1 MRRGPRGYG
10 KKPYY
15 NKFNDNSGYYYNNNY
30 SGGYNNYYGGYK
42 KNYKKY
48 RNNKE
53 DEDDHHYRSN
63 EKNENNI
70 EKVTKSDE
78 QGFTGTPDKW
88 FSDEEFFKSLPG
100 HSDMENKKDYYFNSY
115 SSYYIH
121 EQMLK
126 DRIRT
131 GTYQDAILKN
141 PDVFKD
147 KIVLDI
153 GSGTGI
159 LSIFAAKA
167 GAKHV
172 YGIEF
177 ADIADYAN
185 EIIKKNNLS
194 DKITIIKSKVE
205 DVKLPV
211 EKVDIIISEWM
222 GYFLLYES
230 MLDTVLYARDKWL
243 NKDGYMLPDHATITL
258 AGIEDT
264 DYKSSKVNFWEDVY
278 GVDMSCFKN
287 AVIAEPLVDVCP
299 QKLIN
304 TSSCRILD
312 IDLYTVKKEDLD
324 FSSKYEITFTTNKD
338 SFSGLVAW
346 FDTGF
351 TKLTNKFNL
360 TTSPYHKSTHWSQT
374 IFYTKND
381 LKVNKGD
388 KVTGS
393 IAVKKAKL
401 NFRQLDIKISYNV
414 SRKNEKG
421 EEEKESWYQ
430 LYKIV

>member
-10 KKPYY
+10 KKQYY
-15 NKFNDNSGYYYNNNY
+15 NKFNQGGGYYYNNNY
-30 SGGYNNYYGGYK
+30 YGGYQ
-42 KNYKKY
+42 KNYKKFKNY
-48 RNNKE
+48 NYNE
-53 DEDDHHYRSN
+53 DNRQYQSN

-78 QGFTGTPDKW
+78 QGFTGTPDSW

-100 HSDMENKKDYYFNSY
+100 HSDIENKKDYYFNSY

-126 DRIRT
+126 DKIRT
-131 GTYQDAILKN
+131 GTYQDAIKNN

-185 EIIKKNNLS
+185 EIIKINKLS

-230 MLDTVLYARDKWL
+230 MLDTVLFARDKWL
-243 NKDGYMLPDHATITL
+243 KKDGYMLPDHATITL

-264 DYKSSKVNFWEDVY
+264 DYKASKVNFWENVY
-278 GVDMSCFKN
+278 DVDMSCFKN
-287 AVIAEPLVDVCP
+287 AVIGEPLVDVCP

-304 TSSCRILD
+304 SSSCRILD

-324 FSSKYEITFTTNKD
+324 FASKYELTFTTNND
-338 SFSGLVAW
+338 RFSGLVAW

-351 TKLTNKFNL
+351 TKLTNKYNL

-374 IFYTKND
+374 VFYTKND

-393 IAVKKAKL
+393 IAVKKAKI
-401 NFRQLDIKISYNV
+401 NFRQLDIKISYNI

-430 LYKIV
+430 LYKIA

>member
-10 KKPYY
+10 QKPYY
-15 NKFNDNSGYYYNNNY
+15 NKFNEVGGYNNK
-30 SGGYNNYYGGYK
+30 NNYYGGYK

-48 RNNKE
+48 KNYKE
-53 DEDDHHYRSN
+53 ENEEYYPSN
-63 EKNENNI
+63 ENNENNI

-78 QGFTGTPDKW
+78 IGFTGSPENW
-88 FSDEEFFKSLPG
+88 FSDEEFFKALPG

-126 DRIRT
+126 DKIRT
-131 GTYQDAILKN
+131 GTYQEAILKN

-185 EIIKKNNLS
+185 EIIKKNKLN

-230 MLDTVLYARDKWL
+230 MLDTVLFARDKWL
-243 NKDGYMLPDHATITL
+243 NKDGYMLPDHASITL

-264 DYKSSKVNFWEDVY
+264 DYKATKVNFWENVY

-287 AVIAEPLVDVCP
+287 AVIAEPLVDTCP
-299 QKLIN
+299 KKLIN
-304 TSSCRILD
+304 SSSCRILD

-324 FSSKYEITFTTNKD
+324 FSSKYEITFTRDND
-338 SFSGLVAW
+338 RFSGLVAW

-388 KVTGS
+388 KCTGS
-393 IAVKKAKL
+393 IAVKKAKM
-401 NFRQLDIKISYNV
+401 NFRQLDIKISYNI
-414 SRKNEKG
+414 SKGNENAK
-421 EEEKESWYQ
+421 EEKEAWYQ

>member
-1 MRRGPRGYG
+1 MSSGNRGYR
-10 KKPYY
+10 KRPYY
-15 NKFNDNSGYYYNNNY
+15 NKFNGGYNNNY
-30 SGGYNNYYGGYK
+30 YYGGYK
-42 KNYKKY
+42 KKYNKYKNYQNY
-48 RNNKE
+48 QN
-53 DEDDHHYRSN
+53 DERDYVPSN
-63 EKNENNI
+63 ENNENNI

-78 QGFTGTPDKW
+78 KGFTGAPDTW
-88 FSDEEFFKSLPG
+88 FSDEEFFKALPG

-126 DRIRT
+126 DRKRT
-131 GTYQDAILKN
+131 GAYQDAILNN
-141 PDVFKD
+141 PDIFKD

-153 GSGTGI
+153 GCGTGI

-177 ADIADYAN
+177 ADIADYAK
-185 EIIKKNNLS
+185 EIIKINKLS
-194 DKITIIKSKVE
+194 DKITILKSKVE
-205 DVKLPV
+205 EVKLPV

-243 NKDGYMLPDHATITL
+243 QKDGYMLPDHATITL

-264 DYKSSKVNFWEDVY
+264 DYKSTKINFWEDVY

-287 AVIAEPLVDVCP
+287 AVIGEPIVDVCP

-304 TSSCRILD
+304 SSSCRILD
-312 IDLYTVKKEDLD
+312 INLYTVKKEDLD
-324 FSSKYEITFTTNKD
+324 FSSKYEITFSRD
-338 SFSGLVAW
+338 DRFSGLVAW

-351 TKLTNKFNL
+351 TKLTKPYNL
-360 TTSPYHKSTHWSQT
+360 TTSPYKKSTHWSQT

-381 LKVNKGD
+381 LKVKKGD

-393 IAVKKAKL
+393 IAVKKAKI

-414 SRKNEKG
+414 PKGKNEKG

-430 LYKIV
+430 LYKIA

>member
-1 MRRGPRGYG
+1 MSSGNRGYR
-10 KKPYY
+10 KRPYY
-15 NKFNDNSGYYYNNNY
+15 NKFNGGYNNNY
-30 SGGYNNYYGGYK
+30 YYGGYK
-42 KNYKKY
+42 KKYFKYKNYQ
-48 RNNKE
+48 N
-53 DEDDHHYRSN
+53 DEREYTPSN
-63 EKNENNI
+63 ENNENNI

-78 QGFTGTPDKW
+78 KGFTGAPDTW

-126 DRIRT
+126 DRKRT
-131 GTYQDAILKN
+131 GTYQDAILNN

-153 GSGTGI
+153 GCGTGI

-177 ADIADYAN
+177 ADIADYAK
-185 EIIKKNNLS
+185 EIIKINKLS
-194 DKITIIKSKVE
+194 DKITILKSKVE
-205 DVKLPV
+205 EVKLPV

-243 NKDGYMLPDHATITL
+243 QKDGYMLPDHATITL

-264 DYKSSKVNFWEDVY
+264 DYKSTKVNFWEDVY

-287 AVIAEPLVDVCP
+287 AVIGEPIVDVCP

-304 TSSCRILD
+304 SSSCRILD
-312 IDLYTVKKEDLD
+312 IDLYTVKKEDLN
-324 FSSKYEITFTTNKD
+324 FSSKYEITFTRD
-338 SFSGLVAW
+338 DRFSGLVAW

-351 TKLTNKFNL
+351 TKLTNKYNL
-360 TTSPYHKSTHWSQT
+360 TTSPYKKSTHWSQT

-381 LKVNKGD
+381 LKVKKGD

-393 IAVKKAKL
+393 IAVKKAKI

-414 SRKNEKG
+414 PKGKNENG

-430 LYKIV
+430 LYKIA

>member
-1 MRRGPRGYG
+1 MSSGNRGYR
-10 KKPYY
+10 KRPYY
-15 NKFNDNSGYYYNNNY
+15 NKFNGGYNNNY
-30 SGGYNNYYGGYK
+30 YYGGYK
-42 KNYKKY
+42 KKYNKYKNYQY
-48 RNNKE
+48 
-53 DEDDHHYRSN
+53 DEREYVPSN
-63 EKNENNI
+63 ETNENNI

-78 QGFTGTPDKW
+78 KGFTGAPDTW
-88 FSDEEFFKSLPG
+88 FSDEEFFKALPG

-126 DRIRT
+126 DRKRT
-131 GTYQDAILKN
+131 GTYQDAILNN

-153 GSGTGI
+153 GCGTGI

-177 ADIADYAN
+177 ADIADYAK
-185 EIIKKNNLS
+185 EIIKINKLS
-194 DKITIIKSKVE
+194 DKITILKSKVE
-205 DVKLPV
+205 EVKLPV

-243 NKDGYMLPDHATITL
+243 QKDGYMLPDHATITL

-264 DYKSSKVNFWEDVY
+264 DYKSTKVNFWEDVY

-287 AVIAEPLVDVCP
+287 AVIGEPIVDVCP

-304 TSSCRILD
+304 SSSCRILD

-324 FSSKYEITFTTNKD
+324 FSSKYEITFTRD
-338 SFSGLVAW
+338 DRFSGLVAW

-351 TKLTNKFNL
+351 TKLTKQYNL
-360 TTSPYHKSTHWSQT
+360 TTSPYKKSTHWSQT

-381 LKVNKGD
+381 LKVKKGD

-393 IAVKKAKL
+393 IAVKKAKI

-414 SRKNEKG
+414 PKGKNEKG

-430 LYKIV
+430 LYKIT

>member
-1 MRRGPRGYG
+1 
-10 KKPYY
+10 
-15 NKFNDNSGYYYNNNY
+15 
-30 SGGYNNYYGGYK
+30 
-42 KNYKKY
+42 
-48 RNNKE
+48 
-53 DEDDHHYRSN
+53 
-63 EKNENNI
+63 
-70 EKVTKSDE
+70 
-78 QGFTGTPDKW
+78 
-88 FSDEEFFKSLPG
+88 
-100 HSDMENKKDYYFNSY
+100 
-115 SSYYIH
+115 
-121 EQMLK
+121 MLK
-126 DRIRT
+126 DKIRT
-131 GTYQDAILKN
+131 GTYQKAILNN
-141 PDVFKD
+141 PEAFKD

-153 GSGTGI
+153 GCGTGI

-194 DKITIIKSKVE
+194 DKITVIKSKVE

-230 MLDTVLYARDKWL
+230 MLDTVLFARDKWL
-243 NKDGYMLPDHATITL
+243 QKDGYMLPDHATITL
-258 AGIEDT
+258 AGIEDA
-264 DYKSSKVNFWEDVY
+264 DYKNSKINFWEDVY

-287 AVIAEPLVDVCP
+287 AVIGEPLVEVCP
-299 QKLIN
+299 SKLIN

-324 FSSKYEITFTTNKD
+324 FSSHYELTFTTDND
-338 SFSGLVAW
+338 RFSGLVAW

-351 TKLTNKFNL
+351 TKLKNTYNL
-360 TTSPYHKSTHWSQT
+360 TTSPYQKSTHWSQT
-374 IFYTKND
+374 IFYTKKD

-393 IAVKKAKL
+393 IAVKKAKI
-401 NFRQLDIKISYNV
+401 NFRQLDVKISYNV
-414 SRKNEKG
+414 SKVKNEQG

-430 LYKIV
+430 LYKIA

>member
-1 MRRGPRGYG
+1 
-10 KKPYY
+10 
-15 NKFNDNSGYYYNNNY
+15 
-30 SGGYNNYYGGYK
+30 
-42 KNYKKY
+42 
-48 RNNKE
+48 
-53 DEDDHHYRSN
+53 
-63 EKNENNI
+63 
-70 EKVTKSDE
+70 
-78 QGFTGTPDKW
+78 
-88 FSDEEFFKSLPG
+88 
-100 HSDMENKKDYYFNSY
+100 MENKKDYYFNSY

-126 DRIRT
+126 DRKRT
-131 GTYQDAILKN
+131 GTYQDAILNN

-153 GSGTGI
+153 GCGTGI

-172 YGIEF
+172 YGIDF
-177 ADIADYAN
+177 ADIADYAK
-185 EIIKKNNLS
+185 EIIKINKLS
-194 DKITIIKSKVE
+194 DKITILKSKVE
-205 DVKLPV
+205 EVKLPV

-243 NKDGYMLPDHATITL
+243 QKDGYMLPDHATITL

-264 DYKSSKVNFWEDVY
+264 DYKSTKVNFWEDVY

-287 AVIAEPLVDVCP
+287 AVIGEPIVDVCP

-304 TSSCRILD
+304 SSSCRILD

-324 FSSKYEITFTTNKD
+324 FSSKYEITFTRD
-338 SFSGLVAW
+338 DRFSGLVAW

-351 TKLTNKFNL
+351 TKLTNKYNL
-360 TTSPYHKSTHWSQT
+360 TTSPYKKSTHWSQT

-381 LKVNKGD
+381 LKVKKGD

-393 IAVKKAKL
+393 IAVKKAKI

-414 SRKNEKG
+414 PKGKNEKG

-430 LYKIV
+430 LYKIA

>member
-1 MRRGPRGYG
+1 MSSGNRGYR
-10 KKPYY
+10 KRPYY
-15 NKFNDNSGYYYNNNY
+15 NKFNGGYNNNY
-30 SGGYNNYYGGYK
+30 YYGGYK
-42 KNYKKY
+42 KKYFKYKNYQ
-48 RNNKE
+48 N
-53 DEDDHHYRSN
+53 DEREYTPSN
-63 EKNENNI
+63 ENNENNI

-78 QGFTGTPDKW
+78 KGFTGAPDTW
-88 FSDEEFFKSLPG
+88 FSDEEFFKALPG

-126 DRIRT
+126 DRKRT
-131 GTYQDAILKN
+131 GTYQDAILNN

-153 GSGTGI
+153 GCGTGI

-177 ADIADYAN
+177 ADIADYAK
-185 EIIKKNNLS
+185 EIIKINKLS
-194 DKITIIKSKVE
+194 DKITILKSKVE
-205 DVKLPV
+205 EVKLPV

-243 NKDGYMLPDHATITL
+243 QKDGYMLPDHATITL

-264 DYKSSKVNFWEDVY
+264 DYKSTKINFWEDVY

-287 AVIAEPLVDVCP
+287 AVIGEPIVDVCP

-304 TSSCRILD
+304 SSSCRILD

-324 FSSKYEITFTTNKD
+324 FSSKYEITFSRD
-338 SFSGLVAW
+338 DRFSGLVAW

-351 TKLTNKFNL
+351 TKLTNKYNL
-360 TTSPYHKSTHWSQT
+360 TTSPYKKSTHWSQT

-381 LKVNKGD
+381 LKVKKGD

-393 IAVKKAKL
+393 IAVKKAKI

-414 SRKNEKG
+414 PKGKNEKG

-430 LYKIV
+430 LYKIA

>member
-15 NKFNDNSGYYYNNNY
+15 NKFNDGGGYYYKN
-30 SGGYNNYYGGYK
+30 NNYYGGYK
-42 KNYKKY
+42 KGYKNYKKY
-48 RNNKE
+48 
-53 DEDDHHYRSN
+53 DDREEERYHKSN
-63 EKNENNI
+63 ENNENNI
-70 EKVTKSDE
+70 EKVVKSDE
-78 QGFTGTPDKW
+78 KGFTGCQDNW
-88 FSDEEFFKSLPG
+88 FSDEEFFKALPG

-131 GTYQDAILKN
+131 GTYQDAIKNN

-185 EIIKKNNLS
+185 EIIKKNKLN

-205 DVKLPV
+205 EVNLPV

-264 DYKSSKVNFWEDVY
+264 DYKASKVNFWENVY

-299 QKLIN
+299 KKLIN
-304 TSSCRILD
+304 SSSCRILD

-324 FSSKYEITFTTNKD
+324 FSSKYEITFTTDND
-338 SFSGLVAW
+338 RFSGLVAW

-388 KVTGS
+388 KCFGS
-393 IAVKKAKL
+393 IAVKKAKI
-401 NFRQLDIKISYNV
+401 NFRQLDVKISYNIA
-414 SRKNEKG
+414 RGKNEKG

-430 LYKIV
+430 LYKIA

>member
-1 MRRGPRGYG
+1 MKRGYSGYG
-10 KKPYY
+10 KKQYY
-15 NKFNDNSGYYYNNNY
+15 NKFNNGGDYYHKK
-30 SGGYNNYYGGYK
+30 NYYGGYK
-42 KNYKKY
+42 KNYNKY
-48 RNNKE
+48 NNYNDE
-53 DEDDHHYRSN
+53 DEDYFSPSN
-63 EKNENNI
+63 EFNEDNI
-70 EKVTKSDE
+70 EKVEKSDE
-78 QGFTGTPDKW
+78 PGFTGTPDTW
-88 FSDEEFFKSLPG
+88 FSDEEFFKILPG

-126 DRIRT
+126 DKIRT
-131 GTYQDAILKN
+131 GTYRDAILKN
-141 PDVFKD
+141 PEVFKD

-185 EIIKKNNLS
+185 EIIKKNKLS

-211 EKVDIIISEWM
+211 DKVDIIISEWM

-230 MLDTVLYARDKWL
+230 MLDTVLLARDKWL
-243 NKDGYMLPDHATITL
+243 QKDGYMLPDHATITL
-258 AGIEDT
+258 AGIEDI
-264 DYKSSKVNFWEDVY
+264 DYKRSKINFWENVY
-278 GVDMSCFKN
+278 NVDMSCYKN
-287 AVIAEPLVDVCP
+287 AVIGEPLVEVCP
-299 QKLIN
+299 KKLIN
-304 TSSCRILD
+304 SSSCRILD

-324 FSSKYEITFTTNKD
+324 FSSTYEITFTRDND
-338 SFSGLVAW
+338 RFSGLVAW

-351 TKLTNKFNL
+351 TKLNNKFNL
-360 TTSPYHKSTHWSQT
+360 TTSPYHTSTHWSQT

-381 LKVNKGD
+381 LRVNKGD

-393 IAVKKAKL
+393 IAVKKAKI

-414 SRKNEKG
+414 PKGKNEKG

-430 LYKIV
+430 LYKIA

>member
-1 MRRGPRGYG
+1 MSSGNRGYR
-10 KKPYY
+10 KRPYY
-15 NKFNDNSGYYYNNNY
+15 NKFNGGYNNNY
-30 SGGYNNYYGGYK
+30 YYGGYK
-42 KNYKKY
+42 KKYNKYKNYQNY
-48 RNNKE
+48 QN
-53 DEDDHHYRSN
+53 DERDYVPSN
-63 EKNENNI
+63 ENNENNI

-78 QGFTGTPDKW
+78 KGFTGAPDTW
-88 FSDEEFFKSLPG
+88 FSDEEFFKALPG

-126 DRIRT
+126 DRKRT
-131 GTYQDAILKN
+131 GAYQDAILNN
-141 PDVFKD
+141 PDIFKD

-153 GSGTGI
+153 GCGTGI

-177 ADIADYAN
+177 ADIADYAK
-185 EIIKKNNLS
+185 EIIKINKLS
-194 DKITIIKSKVE
+194 DKITILKSKVE
-205 DVKLPV
+205 EVKLPV

-243 NKDGYMLPDHATITL
+243 QKDGYMLPDHATITL

-264 DYKSSKVNFWEDVY
+264 DYKSTKINFWEDVY

-287 AVIAEPLVDVCP
+287 AVIGEPIVDVCP

-304 TSSCRILD
+304 SSSCRILD

-324 FSSKYEITFTTNKD
+324 FSSKYEITFSRD
-338 SFSGLVAW
+338 DRFSGLVAW

-351 TKLTNKFNL
+351 TKLTKPYNL
-360 TTSPYHKSTHWSQT
+360 TTSPYKKSTHWSQT

-381 LKVNKGD
+381 LKVKKGD

-393 IAVKKAKL
+393 IAVKKAKI

-414 SRKNEKG
+414 PKGKNEKG

-430 LYKIV
+430 LYKIA

>member
-1 MRRGPRGYG
+1 MRRGPHRYG
-10 KKPYY
+10 QKPYY
-15 NKFNDNSGYYYNNNY
+15 NKFNDGGGYYNK
-30 SGGYNNYYGGYK
+30 NNYYGGGYK

-48 RNNKE
+48 KNYKDDNE
-53 DEDDHHYRSN
+53 DYYKSN
-63 EKNENNI
+63 FNNENNI
-70 EKVTKSDE
+70 EKVIKSDE
-78 QGFTGTPDKW
+78 KGFTGSPETW
-88 FSDEEFFKSLPG
+88 FSDEEFFKALPG

-131 GTYQDAILKN
+131 GTYQDAIKNN

-185 EIIKKNNLS
+185 EIIKKNKLN

-205 DVKLPV
+205 EVNLPV

-264 DYKSSKVNFWEDVY
+264 DYKASKVNFWENVY

-299 QKLIN
+299 KKLIN
-304 TSSCRILD
+304 SSSCRILD

-324 FSSKYEITFTTNKD
+324 FSSKYEITFTTDND
-338 SFSGLVAW
+338 RFSGLVAW

-388 KVTGS
+388 KCFGS
-393 IAVKKAKL
+393 IAVKKAKI
-401 NFRQLDIKISYNV
+401 NFRQLDVKISYNIA
-414 SRKNEKG
+414 RGKNEKG

-430 LYKIV
+430 LYKIA

>member
-1 MRRGPRGYG
+1 MKRGYSGYG
-10 KKPYY
+10 KKQYY
-15 NKFNDNSGYYYNNNY
+15 NKFNNGGDYYHKK
-30 SGGYNNYYGGYK
+30 NYYGGYK
-42 KNYKKY
+42 KNYNKY
-48 RNNKE
+48 NNYNDE
-53 DEDDHHYRSN
+53 DEDYFSPSN
-63 EKNENNI
+63 EFNEDNI

-78 QGFTGTPDKW
+78 PGFTGTPDTW
-88 FSDEEFFKSLPG
+88 FSDEEFFKILPG

-126 DRIRT
+126 DKIRT
-131 GTYQDAILKN
+131 GTYRDAILKN
-141 PDVFKD
+141 PEVFKD

-185 EIIKKNNLS
+185 EIIKKNKLS

-211 EKVDIIISEWM
+211 DKVDIIISEWM

-230 MLDTVLYARDKWL
+230 MLDTVLLARDKWL
-243 NKDGYMLPDHATITL
+243 QKDGYMLPDHATITL

-264 DYKSSKVNFWEDVY
+264 DYKRSKINFWENVY
-278 GVDMSCFKN
+278 NVDMSCFKN
-287 AVIAEPLVDVCP
+287 AVIGEPLVEVCP
-299 QKLIN
+299 KKLIN
-304 TSSCRILD
+304 SSSCRILD

-324 FSSKYEITFTTNKD
+324 FSSTYEITFTRDND
-338 SFSGLVAW
+338 RFSGLVAW

-351 TKLTNKFNL
+351 TKLNNKFNL
-360 TTSPYHKSTHWSQT
+360 TTSPYHTSTHWSQT

-381 LKVNKGD
+381 LRVNKGD

-393 IAVKKAKL
+393 IAVKKAKI

-414 SRKNEKG
+414 PKGKNEKG

-430 LYKIV
+430 LYKIA

>member
-1 MRRGPRGYG
+1 MSSGNRGYR
-10 KKPYY
+10 KRPYY
-15 NKFNDNSGYYYNNNY
+15 NKFNGGYNNNY
-30 SGGYNNYYGGYK
+30 YYGGYK
-42 KNYKKY
+42 KKYFKYKNYQ
-48 RNNKE
+48 N
-53 DEDDHHYRSN
+53 DEREYTPSN
-63 EKNENNI
+63 ENNENNI

-78 QGFTGTPDKW
+78 KGFTGAPDTW

-126 DRIRT
+126 DRKRT
-131 GTYQDAILKN
+131 GTYQDAILNN

-153 GSGTGI
+153 GCGTGI

-177 ADIADYAN
+177 ADIADYAK
-185 EIIKKNNLS
+185 EIIKINKLS
-194 DKITIIKSKVE
+194 DKITILKSKVE
-205 DVKLPV
+205 EVKLPV

-243 NKDGYMLPDHATITL
+243 QKDGYMLPDHATITL

-264 DYKSSKVNFWEDVY
+264 DYKSTKVNFWEDVY

-287 AVIAEPLVDVCP
+287 AVIGEPIVDVCP

-304 TSSCRILD
+304 SSSCRILD
-312 IDLYTVKKEDLD
+312 IDLYTVKKEDLN
-324 FSSKYEITFTTNKD
+324 FSSKYEITFTRD
-338 SFSGLVAW
+338 DRFSGLVAW

-351 TKLTNKFNL
+351 TKLTNKYNL
-360 TTSPYHKSTHWSQT
+360 TTSPYKKSTHWSQT

-381 LKVNKGD
+381 LKVKKGD

-393 IAVKKAKL
+393 IAVKKAKI

-414 SRKNEKG
+414 PKGKNEKG

-430 LYKIV
+430 LYKIA

>member
-1 MRRGPRGYG
+1 MSSGNRGYR
-10 KKPYY
+10 KRPYY
-15 NKFNDNSGYYYNNNY
+15 NKFNGGYNNNY
-30 SGGYNNYYGGYK
+30 YYGGYK
-42 KNYKKY
+42 KKYNKYKNYQNY
-48 RNNKE
+48 QN
-53 DEDDHHYRSN
+53 DERDYVPSN
-63 EKNENNI
+63 ENNENNI

-78 QGFTGTPDKW
+78 KGFTGAPDTW
-88 FSDEEFFKSLPG
+88 FSDEEFFKALPG

-126 DRIRT
+126 DRKRT
-131 GTYQDAILKN
+131 GTYQDAILNN

-153 GSGTGI
+153 GCGTGI

-177 ADIADYAN
+177 ADIADYAK
-185 EIIKKNNLS
+185 EIIKINKLS
-194 DKITIIKSKVE
+194 DKITILKSKVE
-205 DVKLPV
+205 EVKLPV

-243 NKDGYMLPDHATITL
+243 QKDGYMLPDHATITL

-264 DYKSSKVNFWEDVY
+264 DYKSTKVNFWEDVY

-287 AVIAEPLVDVCP
+287 AVIGEPIVDVCP

-304 TSSCRILD
+304 SSSCRILD

-324 FSSKYEITFTTNKD
+324 FSSKYEITFTRD
-338 SFSGLVAW
+338 DRFSGLVAW

-351 TKLTNKFNL
+351 TKLTNKYNL
-360 TTSPYHKSTHWSQT
+360 TTSPYKKSTHWSQT

-381 LKVNKGD
+381 LKVKKGD

-393 IAVKKAKL
+393 IAVKKAKI

-414 SRKNEKG
+414 PKGKNEKG

-430 LYKIV
+430 LYKIA

>member
-1 MRRGPRGYG
+1 MSSGNRGYR
-10 KKPYY
+10 KRPYY
-15 NKFNDNSGYYYNNNY
+15 NKFNGGYNNNY
-30 SGGYNNYYGGYK
+30 YYGGYK
-42 KNYKKY
+42 KKYYKYKNYQNEERDY
-48 RNNKE
+48 VP
-53 DEDDHHYRSN
+53 SN
-63 EKNENNI
+63 ENNENNI

-78 QGFTGTPDKW
+78 KGFTGAPDTW
-88 FSDEEFFKSLPG
+88 FSDEEFFKALPG

-126 DRIRT
+126 DRKRT
-131 GTYQDAILKN
+131 GTYQDAILNN

-153 GSGTGI
+153 GCGTGI

-177 ADIADYAN
+177 ADIADYAK
-185 EIIKKNNLS
+185 EIIKINKLS
-194 DKITIIKSKVE
+194 DKITILKSKVE
-205 DVKLPV
+205 EVNLPV

-243 NKDGYMLPDHATITL
+243 QKDGYMLPDHATITL

-264 DYKSSKVNFWEDVY
+264 DYKSTKVNFWEDVY

-287 AVIAEPLVDVCP
+287 AVIGEPIVDVCP

-304 TSSCRILD
+304 SSSCRILD

-324 FSSKYEITFTTNKD
+324 FSSKYEITFTRD
-338 SFSGLVAW
+338 DRFSGLVAW

-351 TKLTNKFNL
+351 TKLTKPYNL
-360 TTSPYHKSTHWSQT
+360 TTSPYKKSTHWSQT

-381 LKVNKGD
+381 LKVKKGD

-393 IAVKKAKL
+393 IAVKKAKI

-414 SRKNEKG
+414 PKGKNEKG

-430 LYKIV
+430 LYKIA

>member
-1 MRRGPRGYG
+1 MSSGNRGYR
-10 KKPYY
+10 KRPYY
-15 NKFNDNSGYYYNNNY
+15 NKFNGGYNNNY
-30 SGGYNNYYGGYK
+30 YYGGYK
-42 KNYKKY
+42 KKYNKYKNYQ
-48 RNNKE
+48 N
-53 DEDDHHYRSN
+53 DEREYAPSN
-63 EKNENNI
+63 ENNENNI

-78 QGFTGTPDKW
+78 KGFTGAPDTW
-88 FSDEEFFKSLPG
+88 FSDEEFFKALPG

-126 DRIRT
+126 DRKRT
-131 GTYQDAILKN
+131 GTYQDAILNN

-153 GSGTGI
+153 GCGTGI

-177 ADIADYAN
+177 ADIADYAK
-185 EIIKKNNLS
+185 EIIKINKLS
-194 DKITIIKSKVE
+194 DKITILKSKVE
-205 DVKLPV
+205 EVKLPV

-243 NKDGYMLPDHATITL
+243 QKDGYMLPDHATITL

-264 DYKSSKVNFWEDVY
+264 DYKSTKVNFWEDVY

-287 AVIAEPLVDVCP
+287 AVIGEPIVDVCP

-304 TSSCRILD
+304 SSSCRILD

-324 FSSKYEITFTTNKD
+324 FSSKYEITFTRD
-338 SFSGLVAW
+338 DRFSGLVAW

-351 TKLTNKFNL
+351 TKLTNKYNL
-360 TTSPYHKSTHWSQT
+360 TTSPYKKSTHWSQT

-381 LKVNKGD
+381 LKVKKGD

-393 IAVKKAKL
+393 IAVKKAKI

-414 SRKNEKG
+414 PKGKNEKG

-430 LYKIV
+430 LYKIA

>member
-1 MRRGPRGYG
+1 MRRGNRWHG

-15 NKFNDNSGYYYNNNY
+15 NKFNDGGGYYNK
-30 SGGYNNYYGGYK
+30 NNYYGGYK
-42 KNYKKY
+42 KNYNKY
-48 RNNKE
+48 KNYNDK
-53 DEDDHHYRSN
+53 DEDYRTPSN
-63 EKNENNI
+63 ENNENNI
-70 EKVTKSDE
+70 DKVTKSNE
-78 QGFTGTPDKW
+78 PGFTGTPDNW
-88 FSDEEFFKSLPG
+88 FSDEEFFKALPG

-126 DRIRT
+126 DKIRT
-131 GTYQDAILKN
+131 GTYQKAISNN
-141 PDVFKD
+141 PEVFKD

-153 GSGTGI
+153 GCGTGI

-194 DKITIIKSKVE
+194 DKITVIKSKVE

-230 MLDTVLYARDKWL
+230 MLDTVLFARDKWL
-243 NKDGYMLPDHATITL
+243 QKDGYMLPDHATITL
-258 AGIEDT
+258 AGIEDA
-264 DYKSSKVNFWEDVY
+264 DYKNSKINFWEDVY

-287 AVIAEPLVDVCP
+287 AVIGEPLVEVCP
-299 QKLIN
+299 SKLIN

-324 FSSKYEITFTTNKD
+324 FSSHYELTFTTDND
-338 SFSGLVAW
+338 RFSGLVAW

-351 TKLTNKFNL
+351 TKLKNTFNL
-360 TTSPYHKSTHWSQT
+360 TTSPYQKSTHWSQT
-374 IFYTKND
+374 IFYTKKD

-393 IAVKKAKL
+393 IAVKKAKI

-414 SRKNEKG
+414 SKVKNEKG

-430 LYKIV
+430 LYKIA

>member
-10 KKPYY
+10 QKPYY
-15 NKFNDNSGYYYNNNY
+15 NKFNDGGGYYNK
-30 SGGYNNYYGGYK
+30 NNYYGGGYK

-48 RNNKE
+48 KNYKDDNE
-53 DEDDHHYRSN
+53 DYYKSN
-63 EKNENNI
+63 ENNENNI

-78 QGFTGTPDKW
+78 KGFTGSPETW
-88 FSDEEFFKSLPG
+88 FSDEEFFKALPG

-115 SSYYIH
+115 SSYYID

-131 GTYQDAILKN
+131 GTYQDAIKNN

-185 EIIKKNNLS
+185 EIIKKNKLN

-205 DVKLPV
+205 EVNLPV

-264 DYKSSKVNFWEDVY
+264 DYKASKVNFWENVY

-299 QKLIN
+299 KKLIN
-304 TSSCRILD
+304 SSSCRILD

-324 FSSKYEITFTTNKD
+324 FSSKYEITFTTDND
-338 SFSGLVAW
+338 RFSGLVAW

-388 KVTGS
+388 KCFGS
-393 IAVKKAKL
+393 IAVKKAKI
-401 NFRQLDIKISYNV
+401 NFRQLDVKISYNIA
-414 SRKNEKG
+414 RGKNEKG

-430 LYKIV
+430 LYKIA

>member
-10 KKPYY
+10 KKQYY
-15 NKFNDNSGYYYNNNY
+15 NKFNQGGGYYYNN
-30 SGGYNNYYGGYK
+30 NNYYGGYK
-42 KNYKKY
+42 KNYKKFKNY
-48 RNNKE
+48 NNN
-53 DEDDHHYRSN
+53 EDDRQYISN

-78 QGFTGTPDKW
+78 KGFTGTPDTW

-126 DRIRT
+126 DKIRT
-131 GTYQDAILKN
+131 GTYQDAIKNN
-141 PDVFKD
+141 PDIFKD

-185 EIIKKNNLS
+185 EIIKKNNLN

-205 DVKLPV
+205 EVKLPV

-230 MLDTVLYARDKWL
+230 MLDTVLFARDKWL

-264 DYKSSKVNFWEDVY
+264 DYKASKVNFWENVY

-304 TSSCRILD
+304 SSSCRILD

-324 FSSKYEITFTTNKD
+324 FSSKYEITFTRDNDK
-338 SFSGLVAW
+338 FSGLVAW

-351 TKLTNKFNL
+351 TKLNNKFNL

-388 KVTGS
+388 IVTGS
-393 IAVKKAKL
+393 IAVKKAKI

-414 SRKNEKG
+414 PKGKNEKG
-421 EEEKESWYQ
+421 EEEMESWYQ
-430 LYKIV
+430 LYKIA

>member
-1 MRRGPRGYG
+1 MRKGPRGYW

-15 NKFNDNSGYYYNNNY
+15 NKFNDGGGYYYKNNN
-30 SGGYNNYYGGYK
+30 NYGGYK

-48 RNNKE
+48 KNYDDR
-53 DEDDHHYRSN
+53 DEEKYHQSN

-70 EKVTKSDE
+70 EKVVKSDE
-78 QGFTGTPDKW
+78 KGFTGNPDNW

-126 DRIRT
+126 DRTRT

-141 PDVFKD
+141 PDIFKD

-194 DKITIIKSKVE
+194 EKITIIKSKVE

-264 DYKSSKVNFWEDVY
+264 DYKSSKINFWDNVY

-287 AVIAEPLVDVCP
+287 AVISEPLVEVCP

-304 TSSCRILD
+304 SSSCRILD

-324 FSSKYEITFTTNKD
+324 FSSKYEITFTRDND
-338 SFSGLVAW
+338 RFSGLVAW

-360 TTSPYHKSTHWSQT
+360 TTSPYQKSTHWSQT
-374 IFYTKND
+374 IFYTKKD

-388 KVTGS
+388 KITGS
-393 IAVKKAKL
+393 IAVKKAKI
-401 NFRQLDIKISYNV
+401 NFRQLDIKISYNI
-414 SRKNEKG
+414 SQGKNEKG
-421 EEEKESWYQ
+421 EEQKESWYQ
-430 LYKIV
+430 LYKIA